1 MTCGGGRGLIGSA
14 RRWVLAAAAALGAAS
29 AAAPPADAQQRPAWV
44 DDAGLFPPKTAD
56 LWAKRRWIEKTAR
69 LLRGGEGLGPDDD
82 IDALMTLPEDEIARR
97 FMRDARFGDM
107 VLDFNLF
114 VLGFKPDR
122 LRKAGRYERTAF
134 DFSNAVASAQAV
146 LAGGDYLKLFDL
158 QGPLYLAPL
167 SDEPEDPP
175 AGTDAG
181 LTSPR
186 LRLKVMAEVRAAF
199 AAVIARGKGARPN
212 GDLYCDQVGEF
223 LAREADI
230 AKRFVRAFNDA
241 EIFVFTRVQLIEAP
255 FAAVAKV
262 HKEECDGQPE
272 QWVEIPLLVGALE
285 SALKRLER
293 GFAELLRHEPAA
305 YRPRSIAGFRPFDLT
320 ALADTRAWLA
330 FGHEQSIALGNSST
344 NFNRKRAAY
353 VLKRFFCDDV
363 VASPPAPPA
372 PAQSHA
378 EAKAENTCA
387 ACHAKLDPM
396 AGFFRGHGAYFF
408 DYGRMNAIVFDDL
421 STAERTKYESAWR
434 AAPETK
440 RAWNIGYVRSAAS
453 PGGNLY
459 GSTVDDLSRIIRA
472 APEAKRCVV
481 RRLFEYMVAPDQMI
495 DSGWLEHLTRAFE
508 REAAV
513 NSAEAFKNAV
523 LRIAESRAYRER
535 DLAPRQCYDFAP
547 GTNPGDA
554 PPCRISHVL
563 KKNCT
568 SCHDSAQDGD
578 GNLDLGGWIATP
590 GGRERTFPHLDKF
603 WDQVRPEETLAKI
616 VERLA
621 SRDPKLRMPK
631 DRLMRTDERDELMQ
645 WAQQELARLRQR
657 GER

>member
-1 MTCGGGRGLIGSA
+1 MICGGGRGLFGSA
-14 RRWVLAAAAALGAAS
+14 RRWALAAAAALGAAS
-29 AAAPPADAQQRPAWV
+29 ASPTPAPAQQRSAGIE
-44 DDAGLFPPKTAD
+44 DARPFPTANPD
-56 LWAKRRWIEKTAR
+56 VWAKRRWIEKTAR

-82 IDALMTLPEDEIARR
+82 VDSLMTMPEDEIARR

-114 VLGFKPDR
+114 MLGFKPDR
-122 LRKAGRYERTAF
+122 LRSGSGYERTAF
-134 DFSNAVASAQAV
+134 DFSNAIASAQAV

-158 QGPLYLAPL
+158 RGPLYLAPL

-175 AGTDAG
+175 TGADAG
-181 LTSPR
+181 LTSPQ

-199 AAVIARGKGARPN
+199 AAVIARGTGARPN
-212 GDLYCDQVGEF
+212 GDWYCSLVGKF
-223 LAREADI
+223 LERRDDI
-230 AKRFVRAFNDA
+230 ARRFVRAFNDA
-241 EIFVFTRVQLIEAP
+241 EVFVFTRVQLIQGP
-255 FAAVAKV
+255 FAAVASV
-262 HKEECDGQPE
+262 HAEECDGQPE
-272 QWVEIPLLVGALE
+272 RWVEIPLIVGALE
-285 SALKRLER
+285 TALYRLDR
-293 GFAELLRHEPAA
+293 AFAEILKHEPAA
-305 YRPRSIAGFRPFDLT
+305 YRPRSLAEFRPFDLT
-320 ALADTRAWLA
+320 ALIDTHAWLA

-353 VLKRFFCDDV
+353 VLKRFFCDDI
-363 VASPPAPPA
+363 VASPPEPPA

-378 EAKAENTCA
+378 QAKAENTCI

-408 DYGRMNAIVFDDL
+408 DYGRMSAIVFDDL
-421 STAERTKYESAWR
+421 STAERTKYEAAWR
-434 AAPETK
+434 APPGTNRE
-440 RAWNIGYVRSAAS
+440 WNIGYVRSAAT
-453 PGGNLY
+453 PDGTAFGN
-459 GSTVDDLSRIIRA
+459 TVEDLSRIIRA

-495 DSGWLEHLTRAFE
+495 DSGWLDHLTQAFE

-513 NSAEAFKNAV
+513 DSGEAFRNAV
-523 LRIAESRAYRER
+523 LRIAQSRAYRER

-554 PPCRISHVL
+554 PPCRIAHVL

-578 GNLDLGGWIATP
+578 GKLDLGRWIAAP
-590 GGRERTFPHLDKF
+590 GGRERTFPHLDEF

-616 VERLA
+616 AERLA
-621 SRDPKLRMPK
+621 TRDPKLRMPK
-631 DRLMRTDERDELMQ
+631 NRLMRADERDELMQ
-645 WAQQELARLRQR
+645 WAQQELIRLRQR